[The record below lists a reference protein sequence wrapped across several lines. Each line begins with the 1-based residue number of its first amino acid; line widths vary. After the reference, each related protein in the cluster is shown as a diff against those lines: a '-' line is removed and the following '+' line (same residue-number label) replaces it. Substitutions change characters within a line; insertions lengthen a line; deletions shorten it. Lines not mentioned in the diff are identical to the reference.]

1 MTHEEIESQ
10 LEKMQRE
17 LAANG
22 PILIEL
28 EIIQQWQC
36 HQENLVCA
44 LYQISVDKESSMRWL
59 GIWEQ
64 LEELRL
70 QLRLEF
76 DLARGGDARESQR
89 ALERWYQAG
98 ESRKNSMIAVKP
110 AHHYLSLRK
119 ERKLNA

>member
-44 LYQISVDKESSMRWL
+44 LYQISLDNSGEGHSS
-59 GIWEQ
+59 
-64 LEELRL
+64 
-70 QLRLEF
+70 
-76 DLARGGDARESQR
+76 SPH
-89 ALERWYQAG
+89 
-98 ESRKNSMIAVKP
+98 SCV
-110 AHHYLSLRK
+110 
-119 ERKLNA
+119 